1 MNGAAGGPWGVDEYG
16 AGYLRDMSDHR
27 PQAPMPSDVDSHV
40 GVFDRFASAASRL
53 VSRAPFFA
61 LAVVLVLAWLLE
73 GLVIVVV
80 TGDPASF
87 LAEKY
92 QLQINTVTTV
102 VTFLLVALLQNTQTR
117 QDTATQEKLNAIAD
131 ALSDLMKRVSEDG
144 SGGDQLRQ
152 DAKELAEAVGLEE
165 VVSSDDA
172 EDGQGKNG

>member
-1 MNGAAGGPWGVDEYG
+1 MDAYA
-16 AGYLRDMSDHR
+16 AGYLLGMSDHR
-27 PQAPMPSDVDSHV
+27 PQAPMPSDVDEHV
-40 GVFDRFASAASRL
+40 GFFDRFASATSRL

-61 LAVVLVLAWLLE
+61 LAVALVVAWLVE
-73 GLVIVVV
+73 GLVIVLV

-131 ALSDLMKRVSEDG
+131 GLADLMTRLADDG
-144 SGGDQLRQ
+144 GSDQLRQ
-152 DAKELAEAVGLEE
+152 DAKELADAVGLEE

-172 EDGQGKNG
+172 EGS

>member
-1 MNGAAGGPWGVDEYG
+1 
-16 AGYLRDMSDHR
+16 
-27 PQAPMPSDVDSHV
+27 MPSDVDKHV
-40 GVFDRFASAASRL
+40 GIFDRFASATSRL

-61 LAVVLVLAWLLE
+61 LAVALVLAWLIE
-73 GLVIVVV
+73 GLVIVLV
-80 TGDPASF
+80 TGDPGSF

-117 QDTATQEKLNAIAD
+117 ADTATQEKLNAIAD
-131 ALSDLMKRVSEDG
+131 ALSDLMQQLAEDEG
-144 SGGDQLRQ
+144 RSDQLRQ

-172 EDGQGKNG
+172 E